1 MGTTGL
7 GCVTPGAGQCWLR
20 PSWAQMGGQPGEG
33 SRDLPLPSSVS
44 GTRGQGTSPP
54 DLRGPPAPKAG
65 TPGSLTPERLTPRDR
80 GPRGMGGPPACPVPA
95 LPRELC
101 DGEHVTSSLFIW
113 VSSFVKWK
121 EGCRGR
127 RWEVRRLVA
136 APGRDP
142 WQPCCLGAAL
152 PPRGSVPPHPWGGFW
167 SRLRPKPRCQ
177 ALPGLAKCLLIELV
191 LPAGASPA
199 LCPSERWWGE
209 PAPHEVGFHNCCCGA
224 NHSFSGVCRLSR
236 EGGPVVCS
244 LGGGQG
250 EARQWARPLPW
261 RVPRAPLREP
271 AAVCVPAHGAS
282 PPVDPRRC
290 RRLPAAGEIL
300 GFPWARMHR
309 CMWGRPL
316 SPP

>member
-1 MGTTGL
+1 
-7 GCVTPGAGQCWLR
+7 
-20 PSWAQMGGQPGEG
+20 MGGQPGEG
-33 SRDLPLPSSVS
+33 GRDLPLPSSVS

-80 GPRGMGGPPACPVPA
+80 GPRGTGGPPACPVPA
-95 LPRELC
+95 TWTLTGSTLLPPSLSGFPRLSNGRKDVGAGGGKCGGWRLLPAGTLGSRAAWERLC
-101 DGEHVTSSLFIW
+101 AP
-113 VSSFVKWK
+113 
-121 EGCRGR
+121 R
-127 RWEVRRLVA
+127 
-136 APGRDP
+136 APG
-142 WQPCCLGAAL
+142 
-152 PPRGSVPPHPWGGFW
+152 PRSAPPHPWGGFW

-177 ALPGLAKCLLIELV
+177 ALPGLAKCLLIDLV

-250 EARQWARPLPW
+250 EAGQWARPLPW

-300 GFPWARMHR
+300 GFPWAQVHR